1 MTDLLQHAVRLML
14 NGLLTQLPAQLLT
27 TAVAA
32 AATAGWRARRR
43 RRVTLAAKPVPPANE
58 Q

>member
-32 AATAGWRARRR
+32 AAAAGWRARRR